1 MSGSNRIVFAPQNL
15 MEVVGKDITLRGFVA
30 FRLLPKYKEEF
41 YATIPEKIAKGEIKY
56 REEVTH
62 GLDKVGD
69 VLLAVLRGTNK
80 AKAVIH
86 VADA

>member
-1 MSGSNRIVFAPQNL
+1 MLQNL
-15 MEVVGKDITLRGFVA
+15 IEVIGKDITLRGFIV
-30 FRLLPKYKEEF
+30 FRLLPKYQEEF
-41 YATIPEKIAKGEIKY
+41 YATVPEKIAKGEIKY
-56 REEVTH
+56 KEEVTH

-69 VLLAVLRGTNK
+69 VILAVQKGTNK